1 MLSKQALMSV
11 SEGAIYKD
19 CNGSILVHTVI
30 RDRKGPRGTDTK
42 LILILKTRMRII

>member
-11 SEGAIYKD
+11 SEGAIYKG
-19 CNGSILVHTVI
+19 CNGSIH
-30 RDRKGPRGTDTK
+30 RKGPRGTDTK